1 MVLGETL
8 GALDLYPPHGDS
20 AKSWNPGDEGL
31 SESVVR
37 LQLPNS
43 ATVSELVSAMT
54 IQNSEQIQLSIDHA
68 PCYAAPDGMRCV
80 EGTGHA
86 ETLYV
91 DTQPVSV
98 EALQSC
104 RKDRVCRDPRG
115 SWGEAAQLC
124 AHQGKR
130 LPTLEEVAFA
140 DMSEALWVQ
149 DWDRGR
155 AFQRESVVVIHTPAG
170 LEPKNSSP
178 MGPPSM

>member
-86 ETLYV
+86 EALYI

-98 EALQSC
+98 EALQL
-104 RKDRVCRDPRG
+104 RKTGLSARAF
-115 SWGEAAQLC
+115 GERP
-124 AHQGKR
+124 HIVSHRGKR
-130 LPTLEEVAFA
+130 LPTLEVVATCRTLFR
-140 DMSEALWVQ
+140 MI
-149 DWDRGR
+149 R
-155 AFQRESVVVIHTPAG
+155 AFFRGKRCGDSY
-170 LEPKNSSP
+170 P
-178 MGPPSM
+178 MV